1 VWLAPEQAVVITVSE
16 KQNDYAVEVA
26 AFLARQGLRARA
38 DTSSDKL
45 GAKKRNA
52 RLMRVPYI
60 VVVGD
65 REAAERKVAPWSRE
79 GNVDLGPMP
88 LDDFAARL
96 AREAWGLFRPS
107 RVLSPVACGPD
118 SGDICIRGWPTRP
131 RARRTQRQRQRTGH
145 GLTAFFDHA
154 ARSCRYAS
162 GRNPG
167 AKEAPEHHMAMRR
180 FDPRG
185 GPQRGPQI
193 RINQRI
199 RVPEVRVI
207 GADGEMLGIMQT
219 QDALRR
225 AQEKGLD
232 LVEVNP
238 KAEPPV
244 CKILDFGKFKYD
256 EKKKAREA
264 KRKQSVVEIK
274 EIKLRPKTDDHDL
287 QFKTR
292 AAHRF
297 LEAGHKVKFTV
308 RFRGREIT
316 HPEKAQE
323 QLDWIVKECEEIA
336 NVEVR
341 PAMEQRT
348 MTLLMAP
355 KPGIMQKVAQA
366 KQAAEKARQKAKEEE
381 LDKLER
387 EIEERDEAAGDLND
401 DDDDEEE
408 EEQAAAP
415 TAAPAK

>member
-1 VWLAPEQAVVITVSE
+1 
-16 KQNDYAVEVA
+16 
-26 AFLARQGLRARA
+26 
-38 DTSSDKL
+38 
-45 GAKKRNA
+45 
-52 RLMRVPYI
+52 
-60 VVVGD
+60 
-65 REAAERKVAPWSRE
+65 
-79 GNVDLGPMP
+79 
-88 LDDFAARL
+88 
-96 AREAWGLFRPS
+96 
-107 RVLSPVACGPD
+107 
-118 SGDICIRGWPTRP
+118 
-131 RARRTQRQRQRTGH
+131 
-145 GLTAFFDHA
+145 
-154 ARSCRYAS
+154 
-162 GRNPG
+162 
-167 AKEAPEHHMAMRR
+167 MAMRR
-180 FDPRG
+180 FDPR

-207 GADGEMLGIMQT
+207 ADSGDMLGVMST
-219 QDALRR
+219 QEALRR

-264 KRKQSVVEIK
+264 KRKQSIVEIK

-355 KPGIMQKVAQA
+355 KPAIMQKVAQA
-366 KQAAEKARQKAKEEE
+366 RAAAEKARQKAISEGRAPVASKEDE
-381 LDKLER
+381 LEKLEQ
-387 EIEERDEAAGDLND
+387 ELEEREEGEDEDE
-401 DDDDEEE
+401 DEEG
-408 EEQAAAP
+408 
-415 TAAPAK
+415 